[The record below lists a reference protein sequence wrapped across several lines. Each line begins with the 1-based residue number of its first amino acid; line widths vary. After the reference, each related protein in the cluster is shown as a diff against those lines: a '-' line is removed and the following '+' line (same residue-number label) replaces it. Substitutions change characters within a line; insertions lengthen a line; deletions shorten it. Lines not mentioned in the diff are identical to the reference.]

1 MYSTTTLSTHST
13 VASSGSIED
22 LSLSDEENVSFEKVS
37 KFGRIIV
44 KAPNAISQLTLEKA
58 NREIDKLPAY
68 DFKSKGNRIRE
79 VDLVASEYSK
89 DAQRPTKVT
98 FDADGKL
105 SDTEE
110 FEKKFAPHTDSI
122 KAMCKEALQ
131 TMGQKLNWKN
141 ISIEVRCNVLRY
153 PFTPEQ
159 TQICNMAWHKDGCNL
174 SMTTLLS
181 PYYQHGNGFTGGEL
195 SFAQDS
201 LFSPGVPVAG
211 TIKTLEYEKPGD
223 GFIFD
228 GLKSLHKVE
237 NMHLLH
243 EIKDGEEIVERLL
256 LLCFAWPSIGD
267 VITLSEALG
276 KENLV

>member
-1 MYSTTTLSTHST
+1 MYSTTASSIHST
-13 VASSGSIED
+13 AASSGSIED
-22 LSLSDEENVSFEKVS
+22 PSLSDEILSFEKAS

-44 KAPNAISQLTLEKA
+44 KAPDAVSQLTLAKA
-58 NREIDKLPAY
+58 IQEIKNLPTS
-68 DFKSKGNRIRE
+68 DFVNSGNRIRQVE
-79 VDLVASEYSK
+79 LVASEYSK
-89 DAQRPTKVT
+89 VSQHPTQVT
-98 FDADGKL
+98 FDAAGKL
-105 SDTEE
+105 SDTEA
-110 FEKKFAPHTDSI
+110 FERKFAPHTDSI

-131 TMGQKLNWKN
+131 TMGQKLNWKDF
-141 ISIEVRCNVLRY
+141 SIGVRCNVLRY
-153 PFTPEQ
+153 QFTHEQ
-159 TQICNMAWHKDGCNL
+159 TQVCNMEWHKDGCNL

-195 SFAQDS
+195 SFAQNS

-211 TIKTLEYEKPGD
+211 TIKTLEYKKPGD

-267 VITLSEALG
+267 VIALSEALG
-276 KENLV
+276 EENLV